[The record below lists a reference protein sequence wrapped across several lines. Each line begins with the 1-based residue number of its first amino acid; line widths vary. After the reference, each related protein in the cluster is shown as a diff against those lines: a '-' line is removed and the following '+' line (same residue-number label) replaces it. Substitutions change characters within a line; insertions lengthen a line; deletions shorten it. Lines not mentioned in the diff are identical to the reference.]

1 MRWPL
6 IIASLIV
13 AVITGTFAIFVVLKD
28 REEAIDR
35 AAERTASI
43 SRMIIAHG
51 DSSADIADQIMSVAM
66 PLVTAWDLKELTQ
79 VAELS
84 TRLRQL
90 VGNNNVVASAAV
102 VDARGTVLVTS
113 RGFPPPPLNVADRP
127 FHIAHAAGT
136 RDPLIAGDVVA
147 GPITGRKRFTFSR
160 ANRNADGSLRA
171 VVVAAI
177 YTSSMDVLYAEA
189 ANWPGARAGL
199 YGPNGDVL
207 AQAQTASRASPAFLA
222 EVERIALTSENL
234 SGTAFSTSEPE
245 PRIVSWSRSRTYPGI
260 YAASSQT
267 LTEALKAWQS
277 RAWLTGI
284 LVSVANIM
292 FWGFAFYAARSTE
305 ARHAA
310 ESHELAVREVH
321 HRLKNSLQLISS
333 LIRMRSA
340 KFTDPQLREVV
351 SEITNDLKAVAEVH
365 SLVQG
370 ASKPG
375 TVDIAQ
381 TIKTL
386 CEYLHSTYRA
396 EMTCNSTSS
405 VIINANHATA
415 LSVIV
420 NELVTNAIKHG
431 GGRVEVSCHNAADTF
446 HIQIMNDGTQL
457 PDDFDVETTDGFGLR
472 AVRAMLSGYGG
483 KIHARSRDDGGAV
496 FTVSLPMGILLQ
508 K

>member
-1 MRWPL
+1 
-6 IIASLIV
+6 
-13 AVITGTFAIFVVLKD
+13 
-28 REEAIDR
+28 
-35 AAERTASI
+35 
-43 SRMIIAHG
+43 
-51 DSSADIADQIMSVAM
+51 
-66 PLVTAWDLKELTQ
+66 
-79 VAELS
+79 
-84 TRLRQL
+84 
-90 VGNNNVVASAAV
+90 
-102 VDARGTVLVTS
+102 
-113 RGFPPPPLNVADRP
+113 
-127 FHIAHAAGT
+127 
-136 RDPLIAGDVVA
+136 
-147 GPITGRKRFTFSR
+147 
-160 ANRNADGSLRA
+160 
-171 VVVAAI
+171 
-177 YTSSMDVLYAEA
+177 
-189 ANWPGARAGL
+189 
-199 YGPNGDVL
+199 
-207 AQAQTASRASPAFLA
+207 
-222 EVERIALTSENL
+222 
-234 SGTAFSTSEPE
+234 
-245 PRIVSWSRSRTYPGI
+245 
-260 YAASSQT
+260 
-267 LTEALKAWQS
+267 
-277 RAWLTGI
+277 
-284 LVSVANIM
+284 
-292 FWGFAFYAARSTE
+292 
-305 ARHAA
+305 
-310 ESHELAVREVH
+310 
-321 HRLKNSLQLISS
+321 
-333 LIRMRSA
+333 MRSA